1 MNNKFEQYVENTL
14 SHLNEHQADVQQDN
28 KLKQTMRSILISKGV
43 DENNVTDIVITL
55 FNAFQKHLSETQ
67 GE

>member
-14 SHLNEHQADVQQDN
+14 SHLNEHQADEEQDN
-28 KLKQTMRSILISKGV
+28 KLKKTLRSILLNKGV
-43 DENNVTDIVITL
+43 DENNVTDMVIAL

>member
-14 SHLNEHQADVQQDN
+14 SHFNEHQADEEQDN
-28 KLKQTMRSILISKGV
+28 KLKKTLRSILLNKGV
-43 DENNVTDIVITL
+43 DENNVTDIVIAL

>member
-14 SHLNEHQADVQQDN
+14 SHLNEHQADEEQDN
-28 KLKQTMRSILISKGV
+28 KLKKTLRSILLNKGV
-43 DENNVTDIVITL
+43 DENNVTDIVIAL